1 MDSDDP
7 WKGYHQIESGD
18 RDFDDGMDAIVH
30 FKWTLSQLWASD
42 KTSGKDDKSYLDQRH
57 RLMSPF
63 ASGHW

>member
-30 FKWTLSQLWASD
+30 FK
-42 KTSGKDDKSYLDQRH
+42 
-57 RLMSPF
+57 
-63 ASGHW
+63 